1 MTESADRD
9 TESVASAVPEREL
22 TQEESALE
30 AIEAIASGANPT
42 QEAFRLSN
50 EFTDRQ
56 TARFWAWLRRLK
68 SRS

>member
-1 MTESADRD
+1 MTESADPD
-9 TESVASAVPEREL
+9 TESVTSVGPEREL
-22 TQEESALE
+22 TQEERALE
-30 AIEAIASGANPT
+30 AIKAVAEGANPT

-68 SRS
+68 SRH